1 LFEQSTLRGL
11 PMDPTQLE
19 ANAHEENDQQAHGNV
34 KPTWWDY
41 LRHSE
46 LSDKQ

>member
-1 LFEQSTLRGL
+1 
-11 PMDPTQLE
+11 MDHTQLE
-19 ANAHEENDQQAHGNV
+19 ADADQENDQDAHGSV

-46 LSDKQ
+46 LSDQQ